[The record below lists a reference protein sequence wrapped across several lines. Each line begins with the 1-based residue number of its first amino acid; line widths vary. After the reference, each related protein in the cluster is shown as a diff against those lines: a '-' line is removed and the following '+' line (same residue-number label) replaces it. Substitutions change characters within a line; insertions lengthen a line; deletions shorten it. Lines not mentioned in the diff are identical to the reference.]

1 MREDPPRT
9 GRVLGQDGLREQE
22 LRERTVG
29 GFQRQKL
36 DKLQKH
42 KKRTLGRMILE
53 VLASRSNKPDM
64 DQILISLDKR
74 EKNEHSDHINQLV
87 FCLKLQFPE
96 QIN

>member
-1 MREDPPRT
+1 MS
-9 GRVLGQDGLREQE
+9 LREQE
-22 LRERTVG
+22 LREHTAG

-53 VLASRSNKPDM
+53 VLASRSNKLDM
-64 DQILISLDKR
+64 DQILISFDKR

-96 QIN
+96 LIN